1 MTAQIESRLRKLEA
15 ARQPDSPLADFT
27 VAELQAIRRELDDNS
42 PGAVASPLLKRAA
55 KAMFGS
61 DEGGEPTNT

>member
-15 ARQPDSPLADFT
+15 ARLPDSPLADFT
-27 VAELQAIRRELDDNS
+27 VAELKAVRRELDDNS
-42 PGAVASPLLKRAA
+42 PDAVASPLLQRAV

-61 DEGGEPTNT
+61 DEGGKPTSA

>member
-42 PGAVASPLLKRAA
+42 PDAVASPLLQRAA
-55 KAMFGS
+55 KVMFGS
-61 DEGGEPTNT
+61 DEGGKPTNT